1 MWIKIAIGELG
12 PLTVVVWRVF
22 FAVAGLIG
30 VILWK
35 RPARPSRKMVVAFCV
50 LGVFNTAIPL
60 AMVAWSEEY
69 IPTGL
74 ASILNSTVPLF
85 TMVIAPL
92 FIAEERITPAR
103 ILGLL
108 VGFGGV
114 IVLMSNQ
121 LNSGTGE
128 FLMGELAMVAASLLY
143 AGSAVFA
150 RLTLRGVAAES
161 QALGQMVSA
170 GFLIFPAALA
180 FEAPFTVPA
189 QAGTWVA
196 VAWLGLIGSCL
207 ALVLYFSLL
216 SSVGPT
222 RTTLVSYIFPLVGVV
237 LGVVFL
243 NEVMDWRL
251 LVGGLAIISGVAIVN
266 RR

>member
-1 MWIKIAIGELG
+1 
-12 PLTVVVWRVF
+12 
-22 FAVAGLIG
+22 
-30 VILWK
+30 
-35 RPARPSRKMVVAFCV
+35 
-50 LGVFNTAIPL
+50 
-60 AMVAWSEEY
+60 
-69 IPTGL
+69 
-74 ASILNSTVPLF
+74 
-85 TMVIAPL
+85 
-92 FIAEERITPAR
+92 
-103 ILGLL
+103 
-108 VGFGGV
+108 
-114 IVLMSNQ
+114 
-121 LNSGTGE
+121 
-128 FLMGELAMVAASLLY
+128 MGELAMVAASLLY